1 MYKYCSCIF
10 LVKMRDNV
18 IYAVSRN
25 EHAMPGS
32 CVYYLPSFLKNIFV
46 FQHVSCF
53 RKEKKKLISLFKHMM
68 IFFEPGVFENVILN
82 LAV

>member
-10 LVKMRDNV
+10 LVKIRDNA

-32 CVYYLPSFLKNIFV
+32 CVILSSLSLKKYIRLSACQL
-46 FQHVSCF
+46 FQK
-53 RKEKKKLISLFKHMM
+53 RKKETN
-68 IFFEPGVFENVILN
+68 FFI
-82 LAV
+82 

>member
-10 LVKMRDNV
+10 LDKIRDNAM
-18 IYAVSRN
+18 YAVSRN

-32 CVYYLPSFLKNIFV
+32 CVILSSPFFFLNIFV

-53 RKEKKKLISLFKHMM
+53 RKETN
-68 IFFEPGVFENVILN
+68 FFI
-82 LAV
+82 